1 MNPSIPVAAAPGQPS
16 NRAAIRAV
24 IADDE
29 RLLREQLQARLRE
42 SWPDLDICGVA
53 RDGLEAVKLA
63 DELRPDVVFLDIRMP
78 GLTGIEA
85 AREIAGLDDW
95 HGEFVFV
102 TAYDE
107 YAVTAF
113 EQGAVDY
120 LLKPVET
127 ARLDKTVARLRARL
141 AERDGTGR
149 GADAQTTARQA
160 LFQAPVANS
169 AYVASTQDALLQTLA
184 QLQIRLNAEKAAPLL
199 RWLQCSVGTTTKLIC
214 VDDVLFFRSDEK
226 YTRVVMPEGELLIR
240 KPMKELTEEIDP
252 QQFWQI
258 HRSVIV
264 NLQQVTHYAH
274 SNGDS
279 GEVQLKGR
287 SETLSVSRSY
297 VHLFRQ
303 M

>member
-1 MNPSIPVAAAPGQPS
+1 M
-16 NRAAIRAV
+16 

-85 AREIAGLDDW
+85 AREIAALDDW
-95 HGEFVFV
+95 CGEFVFV

-127 ARLDKTVARLRARL
+127 SRLDKTVARLRERL
-141 AERDGTGR
+141 AQRAIAGMRTPSP
-149 GADAQTTARQA
+149 QA
-160 LFQAPVANS
+160 VFQAPAIS
-169 AYVASTQDALLQTLA
+169 AQDALLQTLA
-184 QLQIRLNAEKAAPLL
+184 QLQTRLHAEKAAPQL
-199 RWLQCSVGTTTKLIC
+199 RWLQCSVGTITKLIC

-226 YTRVVMPEGELLIR
+226 YTRIQLLDQEAFIRTPIRELIGQLD
-240 KPMKELTEEIDP
+240 T

-258 HRSVIV
+258 HRSTIV
-264 NLQQVTHYAH
+264 NLSAIAAVQRDEMGHQRVSLKQHK
-274 SNGDS
+274 
-279 GEVQLKGR
+279 EVL
-287 SETLSVSRSY
+287 EVSRSFGH
-297 VHLFRQ
+297 VFKHQ
-303 M
+303 